1 LDEEIDYSSYVP
13 EEALEEIRE
22 YEEEVKGRR
31 HRKKNY
37 PTSRDIVET
46 VKEIALTVRGIHP
59 HDFPE
64 IVLQALRDKGFDTS
78 YVTVKRIW
86 RTYEKLVREGVI
98 PDTLGVV
105 Y

>member
-1 LDEEIDYSSYVP
+1 MNGEIDYSEYIP
-13 EEALEEIRE
+13 EEALKEIRE
-22 YEEEVKGRR
+22 YEEEVKSRR
-31 HRKKNY
+31 RVRRNY

-46 VKEIALTVRGIHP
+46 VKEVALTIRGIHP

-64 IVLQALRDKGFDTS
+64 IVLQALKDKGFDTS
-78 YVTVKRIW
+78 YVTIKRIW